1 MQKKIKL
8 FCFIL
13 MFVSQVNAQS
23 DTTIIIIP
31 NITLSSVYYHQ
42 QNYVTPTKL
51 IFPNLTSVT
60 GIVYFHDNVNL
71 VSVDFPVLQNTSS
84 YFYFHGNNQLKTLKA
99 PNLTSL
105 GGYIYIRLNTS
116 LTQLNVCGILTTQS
130 YTISGNTPI
139 VDATPFCFQ
148 VPPPTNITLSKDSIL
163 ENLPPWSFI
172 GKIAGVANPTDVLTY
187 FENNPSPQPNFRV
200 RNDSLFSGKTFS
212 YYSANQYNVSL
223 GVSNQLG
230 DKFIKNFTINIK
242 QAPPSNDTD
251 IIVIPNTTLSSVE
264 YHQIN
269 YLKPTRLIF
278 PNLTSVTGLIYFH
291 QNVNL
296 ISVDFPKLT
305 TAYSYVYFSQN
316 LNLKSINFPLLQNVA
331 SYFYCNGNTQ
341 LNILNAPNLTT
352 IGGYIYIRLNTSLN
366 IMNICSIT
374 SVQNVYISGNT
385 AVVDAVPF
393 CFQVPPPTNIVLT
406 NDSIFENQIPNTF
419 IGKVIGTGNPGDV
432 LTYSFVTGNPLNY
445 PFNIVGDS
453 LFSSQVFVSTVQNQY
468 PITLKVVNQVGGS
481 FTKNFTIFI
490 KPAPSV
496 DTTVIIIPD
505 STLNSIYYHNTNY
518 TTPTKIIFPNLKR
531 VNGNIYF
538 HQNINLFS
546 VDFPLLDK
554 TLDTLN
560 NGNSYVYFNANL
572 QLKIINAPNLS
583 RISGYL
589 YVQGNLNLNQLNI
602 CNIKFVN
609 TYSISNNNLL
619 VDTRPFCFEVAPPT
633 NIVLTKDSVS
643 ENRPVGTF
651 VGKMIGT
658 ANPTDILAYSL
669 SASNSPSIPFFVR
682 NDSLFTLRTF
692 VYNYQ
697 NQYNVSLNVK
707 NQLGDSYNKSFIIH
721 IKPSLILPSIPSAL
735 FANYETLDSTS
746 GWTQY
751 YNNRGTPG
759 NFTDDILLLSI
770 NKNGQNIGSVGDG
783 TFNLKTE
790 ATAYAGSG
798 VGVFINNPNIPYDS
812 AVWAMNRYWLVTPTL
827 QPTSQ
832 VKIRFYY
839 NDQDLVDLNG
849 SYPTHN
855 LVNQNLI
862 FYKAIQGNPDPTT
875 NIYGASNIIRILPSP
890 NIVSDTTWVYHSLSD
905 TTQYAEFKV
914 ASFSGGGV
922 YAPNNLGVLSLKL
935 LNFTSQKNG
944 NEISLSWITGD
955 ENNCKN
961 FIVEKSYDGINFEK
975 IGLVNAKNNLINN
988 YNFLDNINYLITE
1001 NSTFFYRLKMV
1012 DVDNSFTYSKIIKVL
1027 LTLKNNLN
1035 VNIYPN
1041 PVSSNIYLNI
1051 HIAQFAKDINGYF
1064 YNDLGQ
1070 LLFTQKLKNGLNQI
1084 SINNLNK
1091 GIYHILILDN
1101 KSNVFTGKVNVL

>member
-1 MQKKIKL
+1 MQKKLKL
-8 FCFIL
+8 VCLIL
-13 MFVSQVNAQS
+13 LFVAQAFAQV
-23 DTTIIIIP
+23 DTTILIIP
-31 NITLSSVYYHQ
+31 NTTLSSVSYHQ
-42 QNYVTPTKL
+42 QNYVKPTKL
-51 IFPNLTSVT
+51 IFPNLTSVS
-60 GIVYFHDNVNL
+60 GYVYFHDNVNL
-71 VSVDFPVLQNTSS
+71 VSVEFPVLQNTTS
-84 YFYFHGNNQLKTLKA
+84 YVYFHGNNQLKTIKA
-99 PNLTSL
+99 PNLTTI
-105 GGYIYIRLNTS
+105 GGYLYVVANTTLS
-116 LTQLNVCGILTTQS
+116 QLNICNITSVQT
-130 YTISGNTPI
+130 YTISGNNAI

-148 VPPPTNITLSKDSIL
+148 VPPPTNITLSNDSIF

-172 GKIAGVANPTDVLTY
+172 GKLAGVANPTDVLSY

-200 RNDSLFSGKTFS
+200 RNDSLFSAKTFS

-230 DKFIKNFTINIK
+230 DKFIKNFLINIK

-251 IIVIPNTTLSSVE
+251 IIVIPNTTLSTV
-264 YHQIN
+264 YYDQTN
-269 YLKPTRLIF
+269 YLKPTRIIF
-278 PNLTSVTGLIYFH
+278 SNLTTVTGYIYFH
-291 QNVNL
+291 ENVNL
-296 ISVDFPKLT
+296 ISVEFPKLT
-305 TAYSYVYFSQN
+305 TASSYVYFHQN
-316 LNLKSINFPLLQNVA
+316 LNLKSINFPLLQNTA

-352 IGGYIYIRLNTSLN
+352 IGGLLYISLNTSLTQ
-366 IMNICSIT
+366 MNICSIT
-374 SVQNVYISGNT
+374 SVQSVYITGNT

-419 IGKVIGTGNPGDV
+419 IGKIIGTGNPGNV
-432 LTYSFVTGNPLNY
+432 LTYSFVNSTPLNY

-453 LFSSQVFVSTVQNQY
+453 LFSSQVFIFNVQNQY

-496 DTTVIIIPD
+496 DTTVIIIAD
-505 STLNSIYYHNTNY
+505 TTLNSIYYHNTNY
-518 TTPTKIIFPNLKR
+518 TKPTKIIFPNLKR
-531 VNGNIYF
+531 VNGYIYF

-554 TLDTLN
+554 TLDSLN
-560 NGNSYVYFNANL
+560 NGNSYVYFNGNL
-572 QLKIINAPNLS
+572 QLRIINAPNLNK
-583 RISGYL
+583 ISGYL

-609 TYSISNNNLL
+609 TYSITNNNLL
-619 VDTRPFCFEVAPPT
+619 VDTRPFCFEVPAPT
-633 NIVLTKDSVS
+633 NLILTTDSVS

-651 VGKMIGT
+651 ISKIIGT
-658 ANPTDILAYSL
+658 ANPTDILTYSL
-669 SASNSPSIPFFVR
+669 SATNAPTIPFFVR

-697 NQYNVSLNVK
+697 NQYNLSLNVK
-707 NQLGDSYNKSFIIH
+707 NQLGDFYSKNFIVH
-721 IKPSLILPSIPSAL
+721 VKPSLILPSIPSAL
-735 FANYETLDSTS
+735 FANYETYDSTS

-751 YNNRGTPG
+751 YNDLGTPG
-759 NFTDDILLLSI
+759 NFADDVLLLSI
-770 NKNGQNIGSVGDG
+770 HKNGQNIGNVGDG
-783 TFNLKTE
+783 TFTLKTV
-790 ATAYAGSG
+790 ATAFAGSG
-798 VGVFINNPNIPYDS
+798 VGVFVNNPNIPNDS
-812 AVWAMNRYWLVTPTL
+812 AVWAMNRYWLVTPTF

-875 NIYGASNIIRILPSP
+875 NIYGASSIIRILPSP
-890 NIVSDTTWVYHSLSD
+890 NVVSDTTWVYHSLSD
-905 TTQYAEFKV
+905 STQYAEFKV

-922 YAPNNLGVLSLKL
+922 FAPNNLNVLSLRL
-935 LNFTSQKNG
+935 LNFTSQVNG
-944 NEISLSWITGD
+944 NEISLSWITVD

-961 FIVEKSYDGINFEK
+961 FVVERSYDGINFEK
-975 IGLVNAKNNLINN
+975 IDLVKAQNNAVNK
-988 YNFLDNINYLITE
+988 YKFLDNIDYLNKE
-1001 NSTFFYRLKMV
+1001 NSIIFYRLKMV
-1012 DVDNSFTYSKIIKVL
+1012 DVDNSFTYSNIIKVL
-1027 LTLKNNLN
+1027 LVLKNNLH

-1041 PVSSNIYLNI
+1041 PVSSNRNLNI
-1051 HIAQFAKDINGYF
+1051 HVSQFAKDINAYF

-1084 SINNLNK
+1084 VINNFNK
-1091 GIYHILILDN
+1091 GIYHILVLDN
-1101 KSNVFTGKVNVL
+1101 KLNVFRGKVNVL

>member
-1 MQKKIKL
+1 MKKKL
-8 FCFIL
+8 KLVCFIL
-13 MFVSQVNAQS
+13 MFVAQVNAQT

-31 NITLSSVYYHQ
+31 NTTLSAVYYHQ
-42 QNYVTPTKL
+42 QNYVKPTKL

-60 GIVYFHDNVNL
+60 GYVYFHDNVNL
-71 VSVDFPVLQNTSS
+71 VSVDFPVLQNATS
-84 YFYFHGNNQLKTLKA
+84 YFYIHGNNQLKTLKA
-99 PNLTSL
+99 SNLTTLGGYLHIVANSTLSQLNICNLTSVE
-105 GGYIYIRLNTS
+105 T
-116 LTQLNVCGILTTQS
+116 
-130 YTISGNTPI
+130 YTITGNTAI
-139 VDATPFCFQ
+139 VNATPFCFQ
-148 VPPPTNITLSKDSIL
+148 VPPPTNIVLSKDSIF
-163 ENLPPWSFI
+163 ENLPPWTFI
-172 GKIAGVANPTDVLTY
+172 GKLAGVANPTDVLRY

-200 RNDSLFSGKTFS
+200 RNDSLFSAKTFS

-251 IIVIPNTTLSSVE
+251 IVVIPNTTLSSVY
-264 YHQIN
+264 YHQTN
-269 YLKPTRLIF
+269 YLKPTKIIF
-278 PNLTSVTGLIYFH
+278 SNLTTVNGNIYFH

-305 TAYSYVYFSQN
+305 TSSNYIYFHQN
-316 LNLKSINFPLLQNVA
+316 GNLKTINFPLIQNTP
-331 SYFYCNGNTQ
+331 SYFYCNGNSQ

-352 IGGYIYIRLNTSLN
+352 IGDYLYIRLNTSLTQL
-366 IMNICSIT
+366 NICGIT
-374 SVQNVYISGNT
+374 SVPSVTISGNT
-385 AVVDAVPF
+385 PIVDATPF
-393 CFQVPPPTNIVLT
+393 CFQVPPPSNIVLT

-419 IGKVIGTGNPGDV
+419 IGKLIGAGSSGDV
-432 LTYSFVTGNPLNY
+432 LTYSFVNNNPLNY
-445 PFNIVGDS
+445 PFNIIGDS
-453 LFSSQVFVSTVQNQY
+453 LFSSQVFIYNVQNQY

-490 KPAPSV
+490 KPAPSL
-496 DTTVIIIPD
+496 DTTIIIIPD
-505 STLNSIYYHNTNY
+505 TTLSSIYFHNINY
-518 TTPTKIIFPNLKR
+518 TKPTKIIFPNLNK
-531 VNGNIYF
+531 VNGYIYF
-538 HQNINLFS
+538 NQNINLFS
-546 VDFPLLDK
+546 VDFPLLIK
-554 TLDTLN
+554 TTDSIN
-560 NGNSYVYFNANL
+560 NANAYVYFNNNL
-572 QLKIINAPNLS
+572 QLRIINAPNLNK
-583 RISGYL
+583 IAGYL
-589 YVQGNLNLNQLNI
+589 YIRGNANLNQLNI

-609 TYSISNNNLL
+609 TYSITNNNLL
-619 VDTRPFCFEVAPPT
+619 VDTRPFCFEIAPPT

-643 ENRPVGTF
+643 ENRPVETF
-651 VGKMIGT
+651 VSKIIGT

-669 SASNSPSIPFFVR
+669 SDSNSPSVPFFVR

-697 NQYNVSLNVK
+697 NQYNVSLKVK
-707 NQLGDSYNKSFIIH
+707 NQLGDSYTKSFIIH
-721 IKPSLILPSIPSAL
+721 VKPSLILPTIPIAL
-735 FANYETLDSTS
+735 FANYETFDSTS

-751 YNNRGTPG
+751 YNDRGTPG

-770 NKNGQNIGSVGDG
+770 HKNGQNVGNIGDG
-783 TFNLKTE
+783 TFTLKTE

-798 VGVFINNPNIPYDS
+798 VGVFVNNPNIPYDS
-812 AVWAMNRYWLVTPTL
+812 AVWAMNRYWLVTPTF

-922 YAPNNLGVLSLKL
+922 YAPNNLGALTLRL
-935 LNFTSQKNG
+935 LNFTHQRIG
-944 NEISLSWITGD
+944 NKMSLSWITSD
-955 ENNCKN
+955 ESNCKN

-975 IGLVNAKNNLINN
+975 IGLVNAQNNLLNN
-988 YNFLDNINYLITE
+988 YNFLDNINYL
-1001 NSTFFYRLKMV
+1001 NNGYSTIFYRLKMI
-1012 DVDNSFTYSKIIKVL
+1012 DVDNTFTYSNIIKIVL
-1027 LTLKNNLN
+1027 NLKNNYN
-1035 VNIYPN
+1035 VNIFPN
-1041 PVSSNIYLNI
+1041 PVSSNRNFNI
-1051 HIAQFAKDINGYF
+1051 HISQFAENINGYF

-1070 LLFTQKLKNGLNQI
+1070 LLFTKKLKNGLNQI
-1084 SINNLNK
+1084 LINNLNK

-1101 KSNVFTGKVNVL
+1101 KSNGFRGKLNVL